1 MSPLPR
7 WSLGLF
13 ALAVL
18 FFASLKAETLSY
30 AQTADRDAGLQH
42 AIRLQDVK
50 RWLLLLNNPLENEV
64 IARIAASR
72 HDMVVIDFLSSIK
85 GREAL
90 NMHET
95 VARLRARNAD
105 APRLV
110 IAYLNIGQAEDYRTY
125 WRTNWRPGNPGFII
139 SDDPDGWA
147 GNFPVAYWDPRWQQ
161 ILTGEGGL
169 IDQIAAAGFDGLYLD
184 WVGGFEFEPVVAR
197 ARAAGI
203 DPADAMT
210 ALVAKVSARM
220 KALRPGAII
229 IPQNAPLLWQRDDF
243 LAAIDAVVQEHTWF
257 SGTDDNAMLG
267 DCPLP
272 RNEEEAAGSPAYL
285 ASLPPLCLK
294 DWRENPGS
302 SLRYESEAYLLP
314 LFARARAAGKIVF
327 TVDYALKPENIA
339 RVTRQSRGHGFVP
352 FVGARPLTDYVEPL
366 P

>member
-13 ALAVL
+13 ALTVL
-18 FFASLKAETLSY
+18 FFASLKAETVSF
-30 AQTADRDAGLQH
+30 AQGADLRAP
-42 AIRLQDVK
+42 IRLENVK
-50 RWLLLLNNPLENEV
+50 RWLLLLNNPLESEV
-64 IARIAASR
+64 IARITASD

-85 GREAL
+85 GREATDMRAL
-90 NMHET
+90 
-95 VARLRARNAD
+95 VSRLRAREGG

-125 WRTNWRPGNPGFII
+125 WRANWRPGNPDFII

-147 GNFPVAYWDPRWQQ
+147 GNFPVAYWDARWQQ
-161 ILTGEGGL
+161 ILVSDRGL
-169 IDQIAAAGFDGLYLD
+169 IDQIADAGFDGLYLD
-184 WVGGFEFEPVVAR
+184 WVGGFEFDPVVAR
-197 ARAAGI
+197 ARDAEI

-210 ALVAKVSARM
+210 ALVSRVSARM
-220 KALRPGAII
+220 KAQRPGAII
-229 IPQNAPLLWQRDDF
+229 IPQNAPLLWLRDDF
-243 LAAIDAVVQEHTWF
+243 LAVIDAVVQEHTWF
-257 SGTDDNAMLG
+257 TGTDDNAMLG

-272 RNEEEAAGSPAYL
+272 RNEDEAQGSATYL

-327 TVDYALKPENIA
+327 TVDYALDPENIA
-339 RVTRQSRGHGFVP
+339 RVARESRLHGFVP